1 MFFTKLQED
10 YTGRDSLGNL
20 QLGDRKSSSNLGS
33 CAPHKQILLGKKEVS
48 QESPKSLY
56 LGAAL
61 YNIMTAVVELIIV
74 DTSRFTVWWRK
85 HSGGEN
91 VYRFNTLTPH

>member
-1 MFFTKLQED
+1 MGWLFFTKLQED

-33 CAPHKQILLGKKEVS
+33 CAPHKQILLGKKEVL

-61 YNIMTAVVELIIV
+61 YNIMTAAVELIIV
-74 DTSRFTVWWRK
+74 DTSIIAQRLFQPKGSWYYTK
-85 HSGGEN
+85 IK
-91 VYRFNTLTPH
+91 